1 VKRLLALF
9 GLGALVAGGLAAFA
23 AFTLALLLV
32 GPLLFW
38 LAWNVLDLAHAV
50 GLPELGFWGIVLAA
64 LFLGLDWAGKMLIVA
79 IVFIVDPGWFHGTA
93 QVRWPEPSFRNF
105 VAIALIMLL
114 AVRPLRAWR
123 PRRRET
129 RGIERRSTWPT

>member
-1 VKRLLALF
+1 VRRVLALF

-23 AFTLALLLV
+23 AFTVGLLLV
-32 GPLLFW
+32 GPFLFW

-64 LFLGLDWAGKMLIVA
+64 LFLGLDWFGKMVIVA
-79 IVFIVDPGWFHGTA
+79 IVFIVDPQWFHGTA

-105 VAIALIMLL
+105 VAIALVMLL

-123 PRRRET
+123 PRRHET
-129 RGIERRSTWPT
+129 RGRERRSTWLT